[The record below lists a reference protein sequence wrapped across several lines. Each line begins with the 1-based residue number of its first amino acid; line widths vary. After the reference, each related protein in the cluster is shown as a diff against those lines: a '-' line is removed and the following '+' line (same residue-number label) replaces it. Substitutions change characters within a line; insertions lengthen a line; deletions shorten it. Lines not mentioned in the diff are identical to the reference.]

1 MTGML
6 RDLLYG
12 GMALARY
19 SCGMYGGS
27 FNPLHLGHVR
37 CMISAANQCDRLIV
51 VISHG
56 PNRGEIDIRQ
66 RYRWVYQ
73 TVKHFPHVQIF
84 VLEDDAPTKAA
95 YSEETWYA
103 DAEKVKQFA
112 GEPITAVFFGD
123 DYARDSMWSKCYPEA
138 DVVVLPRDGIS
149 STAIRR
155 SPLACWDMM
164 PAYVRSYYVKK
175 VLLIGTES
183 TGKSTLTVSLARHY
197 NTVFL
202 EEVGRDISARSGTD
216 LWMLPEDFTDILL
229 EHKVKQLEMISRA
242 NRVFFEDTNC
252 LTTLFYVN
260 YLEGEEKE
268 KNRKLAEAISDLNMY
283 DLVLLLGPDVAFVQD
298 GDRSEEIAAD
308 RAGFTALLKGMC
320 EAHGLQVEELNGD
333 YEQRYRKA
341 VELVDRLLEEEHD

>member
-1 MTGML
+1 
-6 RDLLYG
+6 
-12 GMALARY
+12 MAHY

-37 CMISAANQCDRLIV
+37 CMISAANQCDKLII
-51 VISHG
+51 VISYG
-56 PNRGEIDIRQ
+56 PNRGETDIRQ

-73 TVKHFPHVQIF
+73 TVKHFPHVKLF
-84 VLEDDAPTKAA
+84 VLPDDAPSKQA

-103 DAEKVKQFA
+103 DAEKVKAFA

-123 DYARDSMWSKCYPEA
+123 DYPPDSMWSKCYPEA
-138 DVVVLPRDGIS
+138 EMVVFPRNRIS
-149 STAIRR
+149 STAIRK
-155 SPLACWDMM
+155 SPLAHWEDM
-164 PAYVRSYYVKK
+164 PDYVRSFYVKK
-175 VLLIGTES
+175 VLIIGTES
-183 TGKSTLTVSLARHY
+183 TGKTTLANSLARHY

-216 LWMLPEDFTDILL
+216 QWMLQQDFTDILL
-229 EHKVKQLEMISRA
+229 QHKVKQLEMLSRA

-252 LTTLFYVN
+252 LTTLFYVDF
-260 YLEGEEKE
+260 LEGREKE
-268 KNRKLAEAISDLNMY
+268 KNRALAEAISSLNEY

-308 RAGFTALLKGMC
+308 RAGFTALLKEICG
-320 EAHGLQVEELNGD
+320 AHGLQVEELNGD

-341 VELVDRLLEEEHD
+341 VELVDQLMEK